1 MSLGHQFG
9 IRATVGFAACL
20 AMLSACGSGGDG
32 GVGAKS
38 LNPSSTIEDV
48 DAGAERTER
57 GRSATGDDKS
67 DDTTDTRSSMG
78 AIAPSL
84 GGSDESSGGVT
95 PRLLSLDDLEGE
107 YHLTGEDADLYT
119 EFCEGVSARDTLASS
134 IDRTVVEFR
143 APDTD
148 DGARTI
154 TNAIVTF
161 GSDAAAEELIDV
173 AYRAADRC
181 PAPDNLSDG
190 SFAFGYALLPMGDL
204 GDSSVALR
212 LVSTDLPDTVMG
224 IVRVN
229 SVAVL
234 LVITDTEAI
243 SAEQLKS
250 LVERTL
256 GQ

>member
-1 MSLGHQFG
+1 MSLGHKCG
-9 IRATVGFAACL
+9 IRAAVGFAACL
-20 AMLSACGSGGDG
+20 TMLSACGSGGDG
-32 GVGAKS
+32 GVATNS
-38 LNPSSTIEDV
+38 SNSSSTVEDV
-48 DAGAERTER
+48 DAGVARTER
-57 GRSATGDDKS
+57 ERSATGGDKS
-67 DDTTDTRSSMG
+67 DNATDTRSSTD
-78 AIAPSL
+78 ATASSL
-84 GGSDESSGGVT
+84 GGPDEASGGVT
-95 PRLLSLDDLEGE
+95 PRLLSLEDLQGK
-107 YHLTGEDADLYT
+107 YRLTGEDVDLYT
-119 EFCEGVSARDTLASS
+119 EFCEGVSARNILASS

-181 PAPDNLSDG
+181 PAPDDLSDG
-190 SFAFGYALLPMGDL
+190 SFAFGYSLLPIGDL